1 MLRRVIHVA
10 LPAAIIVSLPAW
22 WAHGVLTTQTD
33 EALRPAWA
41 RHPDQRIGSL
51 VVNYGGPGVSG
62 VAAFIADPEPLNTVA
77 AYLLD
82 GVIPAADV
90 KCPAA
95 GARKR

>member
-1 MLRRVIHVA
+1 MGIYR
-10 LPAAIIVSLPAW
+10 PAGLA
-22 WAHGVLTTQTD
+22 AHGVLTTQTD

-90 KCPAA
+90 MCPAA
-95 GARKR
+95 GAASVRASPSSSRRP